1 MGYRHAV
8 GKSERNMTQAPN
20 DKAARLID
28 VARRA
33 EVSRATAAR
42 ALGGYGLVTEAT
54 RERVLAAA
62 AELNYRV
69 NELARS
75 MRSGRSLTIGVVV
88 ADISNSFFNSAIR
101 AIIETASRAGY
112 QILVL
117 NTDDDIEKERNAVRV
132 LIEKRVDGLIVVPA
146 SQHEIEHLLVQSEPE
161 VPVVLLDRRVNSD
174 EIDFVTTDDRVA
186 AGAAIRH
193 FAAAGHVRIGLL
205 VATAS
210 VEGHCLAMPEQVV
223 STVRDRVEGATAA
236 LAELGL
242 AVNPEWTRYCHSSV
256 ETARAAMAEILASPE
271 PPTAILATNEE
282 MALGAL
288 AAAQEFAVGIGEA
301 LSIIA
306 FDEAPWTGVFRPPLS
321 VIRRPVAKLGAAAAE
336 LLLKKIEDSS
346 YRSSQVLQAELIA
359 RRSVEAP
366 AL

>member
-1 MGYRHAV
+1 
-8 GKSERNMTQAPN
+8 MTQAPN

-54 RERVLAAA
+54 RERVMAAA

-88 ADISNSFFNSAIR
+88 ADISNSFFTSAIR
-101 AIIETASRAGY
+101 AIIETASGAGY

-146 SQHEIEHLLVQSEPE
+146 SQNEIEHLIVQSEPE
-161 VPVVLLDRRVNSD
+161 VPVVLLDRRVDSD
-174 EIDFVTTDDRVA
+174 EIDFVTTDDRAA
-186 AGAAIRH
+186 AGEAIRH

-210 VEGHCLAMPEQVV
+210 VEKYSPTMPDHVV
-223 STVRDRVEGATAA
+223 GTVRDRVEGAMAA
-236 LAELGL
+236 FAELGL
-242 AVNPEWTRYCHSSV
+242 AASPQWTRFCHSSV
-256 ETARAAMAEILASPE
+256 EIAHEAMIEILTRPE

-288 AAAQEFAVGIGEA
+288 GAAQELGFEIGED

-306 FDEAPWTGVFRPPLS
+306 FDEAPWTLVFRPPLS
-321 VIRRPVAKLGAAAAE
+321 VVKRPVAKLGATAVE
-336 LLLKKIEDSS
+336 LLLKKIEDNS
-346 YRSSQVLQAELIA
+346 YRSSQILNAQLVVRQSVTAPRA
-359 RRSVEAP
+359 R
-366 AL
+366 

>member
-1 MGYRHAV
+1 
-8 GKSERNMTQAPN
+8 MTQASN
-20 DKAARLID
+20 EKAARLID
-28 VARRA
+28 VAKRA
-33 EVSRATAAR
+33 KVSRATAAR

-54 RERVLAAA
+54 RERVMAAA

-101 AIIETASRAGY
+101 AIIETASKAGY

-117 NTDDDIEKERNAVRV
+117 NTDDDIERERNAVRV

-146 SQHEIEHLLVQSEPE
+146 SQNETEHLVVQSEPE
-161 VPVVLLDRRVNSD
+161 VPVVLLDRRVMSS
-174 EIDFVTTDDRVA
+174 EIDFVITDDRSA

-193 FAAAGHVRIGLL
+193 FVAAGHTRIGLL

-210 VEGHCLAMPEQVV
+210 IEKYSVTMPDEVV
-223 STVRDRVEGATAA
+223 DTVLDRVQGATEA

-242 AVNPEWTRYCHSSV
+242 VAEPGWSRYCHSSV
-256 ETARAAMAEILASPE
+256 ETAHRATFEILSSSE

-288 AAAQEFAVGIGEA
+288 AAAEELGLQIGED
-301 LSIIA
+301 LSLIA
-306 FDEAPWTGVFRPPLS
+306 FDDAPWAVVFRPPLS
-321 VIRRPVAKLGAAAAE
+321 VVRRPVAKLGATAVE
-336 LLLKKIEDSS
+336 LLLKKIEDAS
-346 YRSSQVLQAELIA
+346 YRNSRILDTELVV
-359 RRSVEAP
+359 RRSVAMLP
-366 AL
+366 KR

>member
-1 MGYRHAV
+1 M
-8 GKSERNMTQAPN
+8 KQEPN

-33 EVSRATAAR
+33 KVSRATAAR

-54 RERVLAAA
+54 RERVMAAA
-62 AELNYRV
+62 TELNYRV

-101 AIIETASRAGY
+101 AIIETASKAGY

-146 SQHEIEHLLVQSEPE
+146 SQTEIEHLIVQSEPE
-161 VPVVLLDRRVNSD
+161 VPVVLLDRRVASD
-174 EIDFVTTDDRVA
+174 EIDFVTTDDRAA

-193 FAAAGHVRIGLL
+193 FTAAGHVRIGLL

-210 VEGHCLAMPEQVV
+210 VERYGRVMPDQVV
-223 STVRDRVEGATAA
+223 GTVRDRVKGATTA

-242 AVNPEWTRYCHSSV
+242 ATNPEWTRYCHSSM
-256 ETARAAMAEILASPE
+256 ETAREAMIEILSSNEA
-271 PPTAILATNEE
+271 PTAILATNEE

-288 AAAQEFAVGIGEA
+288 GAAQELGLQIGDD
-301 LSIIA
+301 LSLIA
-306 FDEAPWTGVFRPPLS
+306 FDEAPWAGVFRPPLS
-321 VIRRPVAKLGAAAAE
+321 VVRRPVAKLGAMAVE
-336 LLLKKIEDSS
+336 LLLKKIDDNS
-346 YRSSQVLQAELIA
+346 YRSSQILDAQLVA
-359 RRSVEAP
+359 RMSVGVPRAK
-366 AL
+366 

>member
-1 MGYRHAV
+1 
-8 GKSERNMTQAPN
+8 MTQAPN
-20 DKAARLID
+20 DKAATLID

-54 RERVLAAA
+54 RERVMAAA

-88 ADISNSFFNSAIR
+88 ADIANSFFNSAIR
-101 AIIETASRAGY
+101 AIIETASKAGY

-146 SQHEIEHLLVQSEPE
+146 SQNEVEHLIVQSEPE

-174 EIDFVTTDDRVA
+174 EIDFVTTDDRA
-186 AGAAIRH
+186 AADEAIRH

-210 VEGHCLAMPEQVV
+210 VERHSRSMPDHVV
-223 STVRDRVEGATAA
+223 GTVRDRVEGAVSA

-242 AVNPEWTRYCHSSV
+242 AVNPEWTRFCHSSI
-256 ETARAAMAEILASPE
+256 ETAHEAMVEILSGPQ

-288 AAAQEFAVGIGEA
+288 GAAQELGFQIGEG
-301 LSIIA
+301 LSLIA
-306 FDEAPWTGVFRPPLS
+306 FDEAPWTLVFRPPLS
-321 VIRRPVAKLGAAAAE
+321 VVKRPVAKLGATAVE
-336 LLLKKIEDSS
+336 LLLRKIDDSA
-346 YRSSQVLQAELIA
+346 YRSSQILNAQLVA
-359 RRSVEAP
+359 RQSVAPPRS
-366 AL
+366 